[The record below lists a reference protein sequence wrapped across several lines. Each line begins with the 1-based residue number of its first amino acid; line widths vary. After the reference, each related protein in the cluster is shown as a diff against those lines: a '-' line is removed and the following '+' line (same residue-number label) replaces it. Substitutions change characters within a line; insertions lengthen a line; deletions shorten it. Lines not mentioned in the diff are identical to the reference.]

1 MKKILL
7 IAAAFSLIQS
17 ARAAAAVPDA
27 ISYQGR
33 ALSSTGALIGLTTPV
48 NRTVT
53 FRIWNHATNQLLE
66 NLVYSEQ
73 QVVTIADGE
82 FSVLVGQGSPTSGT
96 PLGFAETTKGPG
108 ATIPLKV
115 GAVSIFDGASRY
127 LGVTIDDGT
136 AAVDNEISPRQ
147 QFVSSSYAMRAKVAE
162 SVDSLAISTAM
173 LQANAVTTA
182 QISDAAITTAKLAS
196 NAVTTSQVVDSA
208 VTLAKLAAEVKQT
221 LCPPGSVMAYMG
233 TTAPAGWL
241 LCNGASLNRVGTYAS
256 LFAAIGTSCG
266 GKTNDNTFN
275 VPDFRG
281 RFLRGWNASATGAG
295 RDPDAAAAGSR
306 IEMATGGNSGDA
318 IGSLQF
324 DIFKAHTHLSYYP
337 TTGYSASYNGSA
349 ESLSASRNN
358 ATTSRTSEA
367 TGGLETRPVNVSVN
381 YIIKY

>member
-7 IAAAFSLIQS
+7 FAAAFSLMQS
-17 ARAAAAVPDA
+17 ARAATAVPDA

-33 ALSSTGALIGLTTPV
+33 ALTSAGALIGATTPV

-115 GAVSIFDGASRY
+115 GAVSIFEGASRY

-182 QISDAAITTAKLAS
+182 QISDAAITTAKLAT

-208 VTLAKLAAEVKQT
+208 VTLAKLAAEVKET
-221 LCPPGSVMAYMG
+221 LCPPGSVMAFMG

-241 LCNGASLNRVGTYAS
+241 LCNGASVNRVGTYAS

-266 GKTNDNTFN
+266 TASSTVFN
-275 VPDFRG
+275 IPDLRG

-295 RDPDAAAAGSR
+295 RDPDAATAGSR
-306 IEMATGGNSGDA
+306 ITMAWGGNSGDA

-358 ATTSRTSEA
+358 ATTSRISEA

>member
-7 IAAAFSLIQS
+7 FAAAFSLMQS
-17 ARAAAAVPDA
+17 ARAATAVPDA

-33 ALSSTGALIGLTTPV
+33 ALTSAGALIGATTPV

-115 GAVSIFDGASRY
+115 GAVSIFEGASRY

-182 QISDAAITTAKLAS
+182 QISDAAITTAKLAT

-208 VTLAKLAAEVKQT
+208 VTLAKLAAEVKET
-221 LCPPGSVMAYMG
+221 LCPPGSVMAFMG

-241 LCNGASLNRVGTYAS
+241 LCNGASVNRVGTYAS

-266 GKTNDNTFN
+266 TASSTVFN
-275 VPDFRG
+275 IPDLRG

-295 RDPDAAAAGSR
+295 RDPDAATAGSR
-306 IEMATGGNSGDA
+306 ITMAWGGNSGDA

-358 ATTSRTSEA
+358 ATTSRTSET